1 MRTFVLAASLVAG
14 GILGAGSSLI
24 AEKGGN
30 ACPGRVVANW
40 KVDGVS
46 YPAST
51 AMAMRIGDAWQLTL
65 IECRDDGADRTL
77 QFAGLPAPLA
87 VGRYAL
93 TVRILH
99 GSRPQG
105 AAGASFSATGGGAIS
120 ADTNYFTDATHTGTL
135 EVTRIDAKAKTF
147 DASFSFTAVN
157 DAGTGIV
164 KVTAGRITAARAPG

>member
-1 MRTFVLAASLVAG
+1 MRTFVLAASLVVGAT
-14 GILGAGSSLI
+14 LGAGSSLI
-24 AEKGGN
+24 AEKGAGS
-30 ACPGRVVANW
+30 CPGRVVANW
-40 KVDGVS
+40 QVDGVS

-65 IECRDDGADRTL
+65 IECRNDGADRAL

-87 VGRYAL
+87 VGSYAL

-147 DASFSFTAVN
+147 DASFAFTAVN
-157 DAGTGIV
+157 DAGTGVVEI
-164 KVTAGRITAARAPG
+164 TGGRISGARSPG

>member
-1 MRTFVLAASLVAG
+1 MRTFVLAASLVAA
-14 GILGAGSSLI
+14 GAFGAAGSLI
-24 AEKGGN
+24 AEETGN
-30 ACPGRVVANW
+30 SCPGRVIANW

-51 AMAMRIGDAWQLTL
+51 AMAMRTGDAWQLTL
-65 IECRDDGADRTL
+65 VECRDDGADRAL

-105 AAGASFSATGGGAIS
+105 AAGASFSATGGGTIS
-120 ADTNYFTDATHTGTL
+120 SDTNYFTDATHTGTL
-135 EVTRIDAKAKTF
+135 EVTRVDAIAKTF
-147 DASFSFTAVN
+147 DATFSFTAVN
-157 DAGTGIV
+157 DAGTGVVEI
-164 KVTAGRITAARAPG
+164 TAGKITAARSPG

>member
-1 MRTFVLAASLVAG
+1 MKTLVLAAIVMVG
-14 GILGAGSSLI
+14 GTLGAASALI
-24 AEKGGN
+24 AESDGN
-30 ACPGRVVANW
+30 SCPGRVIANW

-46 YPAST
+46 FPAST
-51 AMAMRIGDAWQLTL
+51 AMAMRIGDSWQLTL
-65 IECRDDGADRTL
+65 IECRDDGADRAL

-105 AAGASFSATGGGAIS
+105 AAGASFSATGGGRIG
-120 ADTNYFTDATHTGTL
+120 ADTNFFTDDTHSGTF
-135 EVTRIDAKAKTF
+135 EVTRIDAAAKTF

-157 DAGTGIV
+157 DAGTGVV
-164 KVTAGRITAARAPG
+164 KITAGKITGARSPG